1 MVSEG
6 SFRPRSADR
15 VLTRRR
21 SLLQLGLL
29 LGSASPIAIARVSRA
44 RVGWLSVYP
53 PQASTVRDRS
63 HSIFVLRMQELG
75 WNEGDDF
82 TLELRGRLI
91 GESLETAVKALVAS
105 NCDVLISRGTEAV
118 KLLRDASADVPIVM
132 AGVGDPVGTG
142 LIKSLARP
150 GGNVT
155 GVSMVGQELFTKIVS
170 RLRDLVPGAKRVDLL
185 TSVSNPASAF
195 FARVVAETA
204 RSLGLANGV
213 LEVRRPDELERTIAA
228 TPADAL
234 VVNSDPTFFDHLGR
248 MATAARRRRLPMAC
262 NDFGELTRAGGLF
275 SYSPDGDEITR
286 QVADYTD
293 RILRGAK
300 PADLPVAQPRRYRF
314 VVNLDTART
323 LGLVVPGAQLALAD
337 EVIR

>member
-1 MVSEG
+1 MSDQV
-6 SFRPRSADR
+6 
-15 VLTRRR
+15 V
-21 SLLQLGLL
+21 
-29 LGSASPIAIARVSRA
+29 
-44 RVGWLSVYP
+44 
-53 PQASTVRDRS
+53 AST
-63 HSIFVLRMQELG
+63 
-75 WNEGDDF
+75 
-82 TLELRGRLI
+82 
-91 GESLETAVKALVAS
+91 
-105 NCDVLISRGTEAV
+105 
-118 KLLRDASADVPIVM
+118 
-132 AGVGDPVGTG
+132 
-142 LIKSLARP
+142 
-150 GGNVT
+150 
-155 GVSMVGQELFTKIVS
+155 
-170 RLRDLVPGAKRVDLL
+170 
-185 TSVSNPASAF
+185 NPASAF
-195 FARVVAETA
+195 FARVVAEAA

-323 LGLVVPGAQLALAD
+323 LGLTVPGAQLALAD